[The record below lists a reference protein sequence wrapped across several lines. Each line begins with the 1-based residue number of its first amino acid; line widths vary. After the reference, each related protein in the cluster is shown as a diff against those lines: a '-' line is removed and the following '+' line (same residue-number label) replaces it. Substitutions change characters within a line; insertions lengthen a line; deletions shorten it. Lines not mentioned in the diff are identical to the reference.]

1 MKVSSVPS
9 FSCVLLFFLGPLC
22 SSVSVS
28 ITWKL
33 KTGFSAV
40 QDPFSIALLSAREVR
55 EIRVDIY
62 WRKEEM
68 GVTLLI
74 FLFSQCQDVH
84 TSVTGITTVS
94 S

>member
-9 FSCVLLFFLGPLC
+9 FSCVLLFFPGSTLFF
-22 SSVSVS
+22 SFS

-40 QDPFSIALLSAREVR
+40 QDPFSIAFLSAHEVR

-84 TSVTGITTVS
+84 TSATGITTVS